1 MRYIVCYD
9 VSSPRRLARIAR
21 ILERYGVRVQRS
33 FFCCDLTVS
42 ELLRMKEALLPE
54 LDVLQDRLA
63 FFPLCEKCFS
73 QRLEAGKL
81 VDLEIHSFQIL

>member
-21 ILERYGVRVQRS
+21 ILERYGRRVQRS
-33 FFCCDLTVS
+33 FFCCDVTGA

-54 LDVLQDRLA
+54 LDVLHDRLA
-63 FFPLCEKCFS
+63 FYSLCHRCFS
-73 QRLEAGKL
+73 QRFELGRL
-81 VDLEIHSFQIL
+81 VDLEIYSFLVL